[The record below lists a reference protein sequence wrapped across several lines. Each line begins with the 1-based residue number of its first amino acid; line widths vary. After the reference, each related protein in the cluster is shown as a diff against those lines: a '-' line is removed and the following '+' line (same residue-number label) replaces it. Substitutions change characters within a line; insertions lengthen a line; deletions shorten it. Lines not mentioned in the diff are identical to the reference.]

1 MLVNETHHVAMYC
14 GNGKE
19 VEASIN
25 EKGTATGGQ
34 PGDQTGKEFL
44 VRSYRNYPW
53 DCVLR
58 YQESNSGST
67 TTTTEKVAYAARISK
82 DTQTFV
88 DAGKT
93 KSTLWPKIKKN
104 TLVDVI
110 KGATIKDSAGKKF
123 YLVRLGHPSEGF
135 VREYVLAGSFKKI
148 K

>member
-1 MLVNETHHVAMYC
+1 MKAVFLSCGFADVTSKVNRSTGSGLQRGDVLLNETHHVAMYC

-67 TTTTEKVAYAARISK
+67 TITTEKVAYAVFFMEVYWCSFL
-82 DTQTFV
+82 D
-88 DAGKT
+88 
-93 KSTLWPKIKKN
+93 
-104 TLVDVI
+104 LV
-110 KGATIKDSAGKKF
+110 SANAAKF
-123 YLVRLGHPSEGF
+123 
-135 VREYVLAGSFKKI
+135 GSALQL
-148 K
+148 